1 MPGFLHCP
9 PHAGGQREVAVGVVV
24 PDPQGSGAGV
34 HLEQGDTSLAFLFL
48 MGLL

>member
-9 PHAGGQREVAVGVVV
+9 PHARGQREVAVGVVV
-24 PDPQGSGAGV
+24 PDPQGGGAGV
-34 HLEQGDTSLAFLFL
+34 HLEQRDTGLAFLCP